1 MKPSEP
7 EFIAIGRILTPWG
20 IKGKLKVE
28 VITDFPQRFA
38 PGAKI
43 YVNQQPM
50 TVDSVGWHKGRAILK
65 LSTIDSIKEAEKLRG
80 QLIEIDHSQLYSLPE
95 GQYYGFQLIGLEAWT
110 TQGEL
115 LGNVTGILPAPSNDT
130 YVVSGIKGEILVP
143 AIEDVVKAIDLDK
156 GLLIIEPIKGLL
168 DLNQK
173 AAR

>member
-7 EFIAIGRILTPWG
+7 EFIAVGRILAPSG
-20 IKGKLKVE
+20 IRGKLKVE
-28 VITDFPQRFA
+28 VTTDFPQRFA
-38 PGAKI
+38 PGAKL
-43 YVNQQPM
+43 YVNRQPM
-50 TVDSVGWHKGRAILK
+50 IVDSVGWHKGRAILK
-65 LSTIDSIKEAEKLRG
+65 LSTIDSIEEAEKLRG
-80 QLIEIDHSQLYSLPE
+80 QLIEIDRNQLYALPE

-115 LGNVTGILPAPSNDT
+115 LGNVTDILPSPSNDT

-143 AIEDVVKAIDLDK
+143 AIEDVVKVIDLDK
-156 GLLIIEPIKGLL
+156 GRLIIEPIAGLL